1 MIESTHKRA
10 THRLKI
16 IQGQING
23 LQKMVAQDVYC
34 MQILTQSL
42 AIQKSL
48 SSLSKLMIDNHISE
62 HITPMIN
69 SKDKSVQQ
77 KAHDELL
84 EIYEINNRRS

>member
-1 MIESTHKRA
+1 
-10 THRLKI
+10 
-16 IQGQING
+16 
-23 LQKMVAQDVYC
+23 MVAQDVYC